1 MRFVADEGLDAPI
14 VELLRIKGHEVFI
27 SKKSIPVLLTNKF

>member
-14 VELLRIKGHEVFI
+14 VELLRIKGHEVFYI
-27 SKKSIPVLLTNKF
+27 KEEHPGFADE